1 MMRTKKSRRPQA
13 RVTPIHALFAAAILA
28 LVAMPLAFAGAAS
41 GPGATASAVTDA
53 KFKKLK
59 KRVAALE
66 GKLNGQAAGD
76 LSGVYPNLQIR
87 PAAVGTN
94 ELADNAVNTAKIA
107 DNAVTTAKIGPAAV
121 DTTKLANSS
130 VGAAVLKAISFR
142 SSSGGGEDVVPT
154 GDDGLASVGCVGA
167 EEALAAMGTW
177 DGATVPNLFLTAL
190 LPGAVGASVVG
201 GNNTGG
207 DKTLRA
213 TVACLT
219 G

>member
-1 MMRTKKSRRPQA
+1 MRTKKSRRPQA
-13 RVTPIHALFAAAILA
+13 RVTPIHALLAAAVLA

-41 GPGATASAVTDA
+41 GPGATASAVSNA

-66 GKLNGQAAGD
+66 TKLNGQATGD
-76 LSGVYPNLQIR
+76 LQGTYPNLTIR
-87 PAAVGTN
+87 P
-94 ELADNAVNTAKIA
+94 NAVNTAKIA

-130 VGAAVLKAISFR
+130 VGAAALKAINFR
-142 SSSGGGEDVVPT
+142 SSAGGSEDVVPT
-154 GDDGLASVGCVGA
+154 GDDGLASVGCVGG
-167 EEALAAMGTW
+167 EEALGAMGTW

-190 LPGAVGASVVG
+190 LPGATGASVVG